1 MTNSSNE
8 LKNIHWGFMALTFLT
23 GGYSLFTGFLLSG
36 LGHLPGT
43 KWEFVLVG
51 VLLYSVTVTLW
62 SLALARRT
70 RPGFLT
76 YTVGLAG
83 ILTMFYGLYFFA

>member
-8 LKNIHWGFMALTFLT
+8 LKKIRWGFVALAFLA
-23 GGYSLFTGFLLSG
+23 GGYGLFTGFLLSG

-43 KWEFVLVG
+43 KWEFILAG

-62 SLALARRT
+62 SLNLARRT
-70 RPGFLT
+70 HPGLLT

-83 ILTMFYGLYFFA
+83 MLTMFYGLYFFA